1 MTTAIQT
8 DTPINVFDN
17 FLSLQDCQSV
27 LRYCYE
33 ASYTYGE
40 RDRPETPPTG
50 MVHVIDNE
58 SEIYQLFHDKT
69 RELVPHTSKLYRMYV
84 NCFAPNENPYFHI
97 DGSHGITFLYYP
109 DQKWELD
116 QGGETQFYINGEI
129 HGITPVSNRIVM
141 FDANIMH
148 RATTFR
154 NGYRFTLAV
163 KYKL

>member
-8 DTPINVFDN
+8 KIPVNIFNN
-17 FLSLQDCQSV
+17 FLSTQDCESV
-27 LRYCYE
+27 LRYCHE

-40 RDRPETPPTG
+40 TDRIETPPVG
-50 MVHVIDNE
+50 MIHEIEKTN
-58 SEIYQLFHDKT
+58 EIYQLFQKKT
-69 RELVPHTSKLYRMYV
+69 RELVPHTLNIYRMYV

-97 DGSHGITFLYYP
+97 DGAHGITLLYYP

-116 QGGETQFYINGEI
+116 RGGETQFYLGGEI
-129 HGITPVSNRIVM
+129 YGITPVSNRIVM
-141 FDANIMH
+141 FDSKIMH

-163 KYKL
+163 KYEP